1 MCWARILAL
10 KNIFKVLLVASAL
23 LLAAWVEPTPAAPQF
38 LVLTYHDIARRD
50 IASDDLSPEAFMR
63 QIEYFRTHGYV
74 FISPREIL
82 EASRGT
88 AKLPDKAVLLSFDD
102 AYESFY
108 TRVFPA
114 LQLLRVPAVLS
125 VVTSW
130 IENPGAQLY
139 KQKKLMNWVQIREVS
154 DSGLVTVA
162 SHSHALHKLIPANP
176 QGNVEAAGANL
187 GYWANQKRYE
197 TEAEFRE
204 RVRADLAQS
213 REILT
218 SKLNKPPAILTWP
231 FGAYNEPGLQ
241 VARELGFQ
249 MLLTLEAGFASLT
262 DLWRV
267 KRYYVRPELF
277 WTQQFLEDLQHDF
290 RERNPIRAVQLDLD
304 LIVNPRSYAE
314 SDHNL
319 GLLIERL
326 LKLGV
331 NTVFLQAYCDKEGT
345 GNVKSLYF
353 PNRVLP
359 VEMDFLSHAVNRIR
373 AREIKVFVWMPA
385 LSFQV
390 PDKTGQESLYVQEYK
405 HSRLGRTTSWYT
417 RLSPLAPGSLE
428 ISRQIFRDLAAHVHF
443 DGLLFQDD
451 AYLTD
456 EEDVHPAAL
465 ARFRAQYGVS
475 ALPAELTAGRA
486 HQADWVA
493 FKTQAL
499 TNYLAQLTK
508 VVKTYRPE
516 ALMARNIYSEVIT
529 NPAARTW
536 FAQDL
541 DDYLKHYDYTVIMAY
556 TRMEGIKGWGAQKK
570 WFDSLLQAVQSR
582 GAREKVIFKIQT
594 YDWKNRHWAAAGDI
608 RRQLAYLQ
616 ANGARHVAYYP
627 DDVFADQPASAPL
640 ASIISGREEVTKIKI
655 SPE

>member
-1 MCWARILAL
+1 MLAL
-10 KNIFKVLLVASAL
+10 KNIFKKLLIAATL
-23 LLAAWVEPTPAAPQF
+23 LLAAGIKSAPAAPNF
-38 LVLTYHDIARRD
+38 LVLTYHDITQHS
-50 IASDDLSPEAFMR
+50 IASDDLFPQTFMQ

-74 FISPREIL
+74 FVSPREIL
-82 EASRGT
+82 AATRG
-88 AKLPDKAVLLSFDD
+88 AAQLPDKAVLLSFDD

-108 TRVFPA
+108 TRVFPV
-114 LQLLRVPAVLS
+114 LQLLQVPAVLS

-130 IENPGAQLY
+130 IENPTAHPY
-139 KQKKLMNWVQIREVS
+139 KHKKLMNWAQIREVS

-162 SHSHALHKLIPANP
+162 SHSHALHKMVPANP
-176 QGNVEAAGANL
+176 QGNLEAAGANL
-187 GYWANQKRYE
+187 AYLASQKRYE
-197 TEAEFRE
+197 TEVEFRE
-204 RVRADLAQS
+204 RVRADLAKS

-218 SKLNKPPAILTWP
+218 QKLNKPPAILTWP

-241 VARELGFQ
+241 EAKKVGFQ
-249 MLLTLEAGFASLT
+249 MALTLEAGFASLT
-262 DLWRV
+262 DPWRV

-277 WTQQFLEDLQHDF
+277 WTQQFLEGLQHDF
-290 RERNPIRAVQLDLD
+290 RNRTPIRAVQLDLD
-304 LIVNPRSYAE
+304 LIVNSQSYAE

-345 GNVKSLYF
+345 GNIKSLYF
-353 PNRVLP
+353 PNRLLP

-385 LSFQV
+385 LSFQL
-390 PDKTGQESLYVQEYK
+390 PSKAGRESLYVQEYK
-405 HSRLGRTTSWYT
+405 HGRLAQTTSWYK
-417 RLSPLAPGSLE
+417 RLSPLAPRSLE
-428 ISRQIFRDLAAHVHF
+428 ISRQIFQDLASHVNF

-456 EEDVHPAAL
+456 EEDVNPASL
-465 ARFRAQYGVS
+465 ARFRTRYGVNAS
-475 ALPAELTAGRA
+475 PQELTAGQA

-493 FKTQAL
+493 FKTRTL
-499 TNYLAQLTK
+499 TEYLAELTK
-508 VVKTYRPE
+508 AVKTYRPE
-516 ALMARNIYSEVIT
+516 ALIARNIYSEVIT

-541 DDYLKHYDYTVIMAY
+541 DDYLQHYDYTVIMAY
-556 TRMEGIKGWGAQKK
+556 TRMEGVKGWGAQKK
-570 WFDSLLQAVQSR
+570 WFDGLLQAVQSR

-594 YDWKNRHWAAAGDI
+594 YDWKNRRWVPEGNI
-608 RRQLAYLQ
+608 SRQLAYLQ

-627 DDVFADQPASAPL
+627 DDVFADQPPSTPL
-640 ASIISGREEVTKIKI
+640 AAIISGRDEVVKIKI
-655 SPE
+655 PPE

>member
-1 MCWARILAL
+1 MAL
-10 KNIFKVLLVASAL
+10 KSTFKKLLIVATLMLVAGIKSA
-23 LLAAWVEPTPAAPQF
+23 PAASNF
-38 LVLTYHDIARRD
+38 LVLTYHDITQRS
-50 IASDDLSPEAFMR
+50 IASDDLFPQTFMR

-82 EASRGT
+82 AASQGAT
-88 AKLPDKAVLLSFDD
+88 KLPDKAVLLSFDD

-108 TRVFPA
+108 TRVFPV
-114 LQLLRVPAVLS
+114 LQLLQVPAVLS

-130 IENPGAQLY
+130 IENPGAQIY
-139 KQKKLMNWVQIREVS
+139 KQKKLMNWAQIREVS

-162 SHSHALHKLIPANP
+162 SHSHALHKMIPANP
-176 QGNVEAAGANL
+176 QGNVEPAGANL
-187 GYWANQKRYE
+187 AYLANQKHYE
-197 TEAEFRE
+197 TEADFRE

-218 SKLNKPPAILTWP
+218 ERLNKPPVILTWP
-231 FGAYNEPGLQ
+231 YGAYNEPGLK
-241 VARELGFQ
+241 VAQQIGFQ
-249 MLLTLEAGFASLT
+249 MALTLEAGFASLT

-277 WTQQFLEDLQHDF
+277 WTQQFLEGLQHDF
-290 RERNPIRAVQLDLD
+290 RDRTPIRAVQLDLD
-304 LIVNPRSYAE
+304 LIVNPQSYAE

-345 GNVKSLYF
+345 GNIRSLYF
-353 PNRVLP
+353 PNQVLP

-390 PDKTGQESLYVQEYK
+390 PPKDGQESPYVQEYK
-405 HSRLGRTTSWYT
+405 HGRLAQTTSWYK

-428 ISRQIFRDLAAHVHF
+428 ISRQIFQDLAAHVNF

-465 ARFRAQYGVS
+465 TRFGTQYGVNIS
-475 ALPAELTAGRA
+475 PQELTAGQA
-486 HQADWVA
+486 HQAEWVA
-493 FKTQAL
+493 FKTRTL
-499 TNYLAQLTK
+499 TEYLAELTR

-516 ALMARNIYSEVIT
+516 ALIARNIYSEVIT

-541 DDYLKHYDYTVIMAY
+541 DDYLQHYDYTVIMAY
-556 TRMEGIKGWGAQKK
+556 TRMEGVRGWGAQKK
-570 WFDSLLQAVQSR
+570 WFDALLQTVKSR

-594 YDWKNRHWAAAGDI
+594 YDWKNRQWVPDGDI
-608 RRQLAYLQ
+608 HRQLAYLQ

-627 DDVFADQPASAPL
+627 DDVFANQPPSATL
-640 ASIISGREEVTKIKI
+640 ATIISGREEVTKIKI
-655 SPE
+655 PPE